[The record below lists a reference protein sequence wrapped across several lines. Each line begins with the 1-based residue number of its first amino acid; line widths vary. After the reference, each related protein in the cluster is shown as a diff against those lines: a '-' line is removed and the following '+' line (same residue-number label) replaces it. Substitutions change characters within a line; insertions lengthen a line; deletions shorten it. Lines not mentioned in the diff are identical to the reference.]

1 MQKKLVLTLSGH
13 DRVGIVDKV
22 TRIVLKHEGNVEA
35 SRMARLESEFAMLML
50 ISVSQTMYESL
61 HSGLDL
67 LKGEG
72 YHITMVAVSPDGCH
86 IKSVLT
92 GQIMKG

>member
-35 SRMARLESEFAMLML
+35 SRMRVNL
-50 ISVSQTMYESL
+50 
-61 HSGLDL
+61 
-67 LKGEG
+67 
-72 YHITMVAVSPDGCH
+72 PC
-86 IKSVLT
+86 
-92 GQIMKG
+92 